1 VLKCWRT
8 ALNRDDPTLVNMQS
22 NPP

>member
-8 ALNRDDPTLVNMQS
+8 ALDRDDPTLVNMQS